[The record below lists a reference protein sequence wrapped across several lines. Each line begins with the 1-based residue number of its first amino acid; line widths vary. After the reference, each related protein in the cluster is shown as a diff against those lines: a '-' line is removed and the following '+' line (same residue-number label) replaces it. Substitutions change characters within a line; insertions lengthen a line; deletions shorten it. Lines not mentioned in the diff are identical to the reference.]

1 MAFGQQ
7 SGPPASSNQMRELLA
22 LLHDAGH
29 VDFRDARGPMG
40 FTQRQAAGK
49 FTGPEATAFID
60 ALTNELSPPP
70 TAATEITPATGL
82 KLVAAPA
89 PDRPTSER
97 TLRRLTTED
106 LATELRR
113 RGWRVVAPAG
123 SPENERR
130 LEGGGRSGQDPSAT

>member
-1 MAFGQQ
+1 
-7 SGPPASSNQMRELLA
+7 MRELLA

-70 TAATEITPATGL
+70 TAATEITP
-82 KLVAAPA
+82 
-89 PDRPTSER
+89 DRPTSER